1 MLKGITTEINKRLRR
16 KEEIFG
22 LQHLALKCF
31 ALLASVFFPE
41 VTSAQWS
48 TADFSYDTD
57 SSVAAVGVAG
67 SGVHQLYVICTNG
80 SVEIYTIG
88 YAAKS
93 GSNRTEALTITV
105 DGQVFSFPST
115 YRPAEGYWGG
125 PPVPGVV
132 DALKNGNQA
141 IVQPASE
148 QAQSYSLRGSSSN
161 ISAALAQC
169 VGTNELESTS
179 VTPQANSLFSEI
191 DNVFASNNCTA
202 TEQQLYDAIY
212 AITGY
217 ISDAQ
222 ATVLS
227 WSQDPQFGSKYD
239 VISTNPYTYRWKSG
253 VCAS

>member
-1 MLKGITTEINKRLRR
+1 M
-16 KEEIFG
+16 
-22 LQHLALKCF
+22 LALVSVSK
-31 ALLASVFFPE
+31 LAN
-41 VTSAQWS
+41 AQWS

-57 SSVAAVGVAG
+57 SSVAAAAVSS
-67 SGVHQLYVICTNG
+67 SGVHQLYLVCTNG

-93 GSNRTEALTITV
+93 GPNRVETLTITV
-105 DGQVFSFPST
+105 DGQVFSLPAT
-115 YRPAEGYWGG
+115 YKPTEGYWGG

-132 DALKNGNQA
+132 DALKNGSRA

-148 QAQSYSLRGSSSN
+148 QAQYYSLQGSSSN
-161 ISAALAQC
+161 ISTALAKC
-169 VGTNELESTS
+169 EGANELETTS
-179 VTPQANSLFSEI
+179 ATPQANGLNAEI
-191 DNVFASNNCTA
+191 DSVFASNNCIA

-212 AITGY
+212 AKTGY

-227 WSQDPQFGSKYD
+227 WGQDAQFIAKYD

-253 VCAS
+253 ICAN